1 MEQRKRSELKI
12 TSNSFIPKGLHNNC
26 NNTPIS
32 NKNLFNE
39 NSIPQIQRNSERN
52 KFDFNNINNL
62 DPNNN
67 DNNYNIFNMNL
78 NTFDFPISDNNNIN
92 HLIENKSIYI
102 SLETN
107 VKNTI
112 SNIIQYF
119 QNPKNETIY
128 LIGLNQ
134 AISKVILIAEI
145 VKTKIFNLH
154 QINNM
159 DILITD
165 NSNKINKEE
174 DEGDIKRTPKFEII
188 LSKIEPLEKGSG
200 YQKPLTEEEIKI
212 LHEQYFKKTP
222 MEIKQIYKKRKLNM
236 NKNSITNEYKNLR
249 SIRRKK
255 ILCIRERRNLR
266 KIK

>member
-1 MEQRKRSELKI
+1 MEQRKKSELKI
-12 TSNSFIPKGLHNNC
+12 TSNSFIPKGLNN
-26 NNTPIS
+26 NKEIL
-32 NKNLFNE
+32 NKNFFNE
-39 NSIPQIQRNSERN
+39 INNSLLQRNLERN
-52 KFDFNNINNL
+52 KFDI
-62 DPNNN
+62 N
-67 DNNYNIFNMNL
+67 DNNNNTNTNKNKNIFNL
-78 NTFDFPISDNNNIN
+78 NFDTFDFPISENNNINNN

-159 DILITD
+159 DSLITD

-212 LHEQYFKKTP
+212 LHKQYFKKTP
-222 MEIKQIYKKRKLNM
+222 MEIKQIYKKIILNM
-236 NKNSITNEYKNLR
+236 NKNSNTNEYRNLR

-255 ILCIRERRNLR
+255 ILCLRERRNLR